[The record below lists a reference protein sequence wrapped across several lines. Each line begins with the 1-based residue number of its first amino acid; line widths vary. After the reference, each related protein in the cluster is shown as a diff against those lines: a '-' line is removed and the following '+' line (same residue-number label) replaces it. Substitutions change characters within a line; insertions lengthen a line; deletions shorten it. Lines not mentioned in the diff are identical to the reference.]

1 MTSTK
6 SEKSI
11 ADSLEVNKKLLPHI
25 PFLLHDLWVLGSSV
39 DQIIE
44 VVSSLKNL
52 FPLSKL
58 LDLGC
63 GKGAISIQL
72 AARYRFQTVGIDAMT
87 PFLEEAEK
95 KAAEYNVS
103 HLCQFINQDIHEYVS
118 NDHNYDLVI
127 LAALGGIFGS
137 FKNAIAKMRTQ
148 IHSGGFMIID
158 DGYLKKGN
166 HLNRKGYGH
175 YKNYDDTVRE
185 LTFFGDRIINQ
196 VDTSEVCKNINRE
209 YLDLIKRRGEE
220 LISKHK
226 ELKKDINDYIRLQEE
241 ECDVLEN
248 EIEGTLWVVRKG

>member
-1 MTSTK
+1 MLAN

-11 ADSLEVNKKLLPHI
+11 ADSLEVNKRLLPHM
-25 PFLLHDLWVLGSSV
+25 PFLLQDLWVLGSSA

-44 VVSSLKNL
+44 VVGSLKSL
-52 FPLSKL
+52 SPLKKI
-58 LDLGC
+58 LDIGC
-63 GKGAISIQL
+63 GKGAVSIQL
-72 AARYRFQTVGIDAMT
+72 VARYGFQAVGIDAMS

-95 KAAEYNVS
+95 KGSERNVS
-103 HLCQFINQDIHEYVS
+103 HLCQFINQDIREYVS
-118 NDHNYDLVI
+118 NDHDYDLVI

-137 FKNAIAKMRTQ
+137 FQNTIAKMRTQ
-148 IHSGGFMIID
+148 VHSGGFMIID

-166 HLNRKGYGH
+166 HLNRKSYGH
-175 YKNYDDTVRE
+175 YKNYDNTIWE

-196 VDTSEVCKNINRE
+196 VDTSEVSKNINRE

-220 LISKHK
+220 LISKHR

-248 EIEGTLWVVRKG
+248 DIEGALWVIRKR